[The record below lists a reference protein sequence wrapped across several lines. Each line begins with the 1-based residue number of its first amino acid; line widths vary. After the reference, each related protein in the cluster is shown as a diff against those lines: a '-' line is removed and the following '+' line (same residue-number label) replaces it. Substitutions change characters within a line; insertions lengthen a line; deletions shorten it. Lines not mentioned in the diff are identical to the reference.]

1 MRARESWSSLVG
13 VGAAPPSSAGGGD
26 VDIGDATFDDP
37 SGGGDVDID
46 VDGGGDDGR
55 GASECMMMNFKN
67 EIRVTQ

>member
-13 VGAAPPSSAGGGD
+13 VGAAPPSSVGGGD
-26 VDIGDATFDDP
+26 VDIGDAIIDDP

-55 GASECMMMNFKN
+55 GAFECMLNFKN
-67 EIRVTQ
+67 EIRVAQ